1 MKLTVIGCGRWGT
14 FLAWYLD
21 RLGHTVTLY
30 GRESSARMQRLMQER
45 KNDLLTLPERMRL
58 TTSLAEAAEAETI
71 VISIGSQNLQGLM
84 DQLASHG
91 VRGKTFVLCM
101 KGLEAGT
108 GRRLSEIVRS
118 TLDASNRVAVWL
130 GPGHVQ
136 EFTAGVPNCMVID
149 SSDPALKEELAEA
162 FAGDLIRFYY
172 GEDLLGNE
180 IGAAAKN
187 VIGIA
192 AGMLDGLSLTTLKGA
207 LMSRGTREI
216 ARLIAAMGGNEL
228 SAYGLCHL
236 GDYEATVFSR
246 HSQNR
251 RFGEAFVRG
260 EAYDKLAEGYYT
272 VRALIKLGAEYG
284 VELPI
289 CQAVYDILFEG
300 RDPRSALDALFKRER
315 KRELK

>member
-108 GRRLSEIVRS
+108 GRRLS
-118 TLDASNRVAVWL
+118 
-130 GPGHVQ
+130 
-136 EFTAGVPNCMVID
+136 CC
-149 SSDPALKEELAEA
+149 
-162 FAGDLIRFYY
+162 
-172 GEDLLGNE
+172 
-180 IGAAAKN
+180 
-187 VIGIA
+187 
-192 AGMLDGLSLTTLKGA
+192 
-207 LMSRGTREI
+207 
-216 ARLIAAMGGNEL
+216 RL
-228 SAYGLCHL
+228 
-236 GDYEATVFSR
+236 R
-246 HSQNR
+246 QQ
-251 RFGEAFVRG
+251 
-260 EAYDKLAEGYYT
+260 
-272 VRALIKLGAEYG
+272 RA
-284 VELPI
+284 
-289 CQAVYDILFEG
+289 
-300 RDPRSALDALFKRER
+300 ALFLPGRRRAADTKYM
-315 KRELK
+315 